1 MDRAKHKAV
10 RRVRRHGGIRK
21 RITGTPSTPR
31 LAVYR
36 SLKHIYAQVIDDLAG
51 RTLASASTREAATA
65 APKASNPTGAGA
77 GGNRAGQP
85 AQGAGVAAVPFA
97 RGGGWK
103 H

>member
-21 RITGTPSTPR
+21 RIPGTPSTPR

-65 APKASNPTGAGA
+65 APKASNRTGAAAVGKLLA
-77 GGNRAGQP
+77 QRAKE
-85 AQGAGVAAVPFA
+85 AGVTTVAFD
-97 RGGGWK
+97 RG
-103 H
+103 